1 MVLLKAVATL
11 SISIVDVSGE
21 IEVLKKLNTVPFTIS
36 GVTVLILVLDEIT
49 RDSDLRNEKVHCRIV
64 SFVWHI
70 NVSCPPGHTDAA
82 FEDAT
87 VRSNTDVSHYKFFH

>member
-36 GVTVLILVLDEIT
+36 GSTVSLLLDVIN
-49 RDSDLRNEKVHCRIV
+49 RDSDLRNEKVHSRIV
-64 SFVWHI
+64 SFV
-70 NVSCPPGHTDAA
+70 
-82 FEDAT
+82 
-87 VRSNTDVSHYKFFH
+87 